1 MMVVVLREKSQITL
15 PKEIVDSLKLKK
27 GDYLD
32 VTIEDGKIIITP
44 VLIINKFT
52 KEVLEIG

>member
-1 MMVVVLREKSQITL
+1 MVVVFREKSQITL
-15 PKEIVDSLKLKK
+15 PKEIVDNMRLKK

-32 VTIEDGKIIITP
+32 VTFEDGKIVITP